1 MLDQVLLGK
10 KLRRL
15 REIKGVPREE
25 LAEILHIDV
34 STYGRYETGHS
45 MPPTDHLRSLAEYHE
60 VTIDSL
66 LSPDPMIFTI
76 HHAHGT
82 QVGNGVHAKFVQHV
96 VSEDFVRDLFDRMD
110 KHMASQ
116 AETNARLVSLL
127 ERMTSRA

>member
-1 MLDQVLLGK
+1 
-10 KLRRL
+10 
-15 REIKGVPREE
+15 
-25 LAEILHIDV
+25 
-34 STYGRYETGHS
+34 
-45 MPPTDHLRSLAEYHE
+45 
-60 VTIDSL
+60 
-66 LSPDPMIFTI
+66 MIFTI
-76 HHAHGT
+76 HHAQGT